1 MTMANKDTGVMGNE
15 RILVLNPGSTS
26 TKLAVFNGSEC
37 AFVGEVKHTVLDL
50 SHFER
55 TWDQY
60 EYRKSMV
67 LEFLED
73 RDIALSS
80 LDAVVGRG
88 GLFAPTVSGTYGV
101 NQRMIDDAR
110 EAVRGEHASNL
121 GAVLAFG
128 IAWDHDIPAFIVDP
142 PCVDEMDATSRYS
155 GLPEIPRTSLVH
167 ALNVKATARLVADEL
182 GKDHSEVNLVVAHL
196 GGGISVCALRRGCM
210 ADVSNA
216 LSAGPFAPERAGNVQ
231 TVDLVKMCFSGDFTR
246 PEIMKKLVGGGGMMG
261 YLGTTDAQEVT
272 KRMESG
278 DEEAKLVMDAMV
290 QQIAKEIGGMAAAL
304 NGELDAIALTGG
316 LAHNEYI
323 IEKLRTK
330 IGFLGKVVVVPG
342 EDELK
347 ALALGC
353 LRVLRGEE
361 AAKTYPQTVAC
372 EPAPRTEPEER

>member
-1 MTMANKDTGVMGNE
+1 MVAKKTEGAASE

-26 TKLAVFNGSEC
+26 TKLAVFDGAEC
-37 AFVGEVKHTVLDL
+37 AFAGEIHHTPLDL
-50 SHFER
+50 SRFER
-55 TWDQY
+55 IWDQY
-60 EYRKSMV
+60 EYRKSMI

-110 EAVRGEHASNL
+110 DAARGEHASNL

-128 IAWDHDIPAFIVDP
+128 IAWDHDIPSFIVDP

-155 GLPEIPRTSLVH
+155 GMPEIPRTSLVH
-167 ALNVKATARLVADEL
+167 ALNVKATARMVADEL
-182 GKDHSEVNLVVAHL
+182 GKDHAEANFVVAHL
-196 GGGISVCALRRGCM
+196 GGGISVCALRKGCM
-210 ADVSNA
+210 VDVSNA

-231 TVDLVKMCFSGDFTR
+231 TVDLVDMCFSGEVTAA
-246 PEIMKKLVGGGGMMG
+246 EIKKKLVGGGGMVA
-261 YLGTTDAQEVT
+261 YLGTTDAEEV
-272 KRMESG
+272 KARIDRG

-290 QQIAKEIGGMAAAL
+290 HQIAKEIGAMAAAL
-304 NGELDAIALTGG
+304 DGELDAIVLTGG
-316 LAHNEYI
+316 LANNEYL
-323 IEKLRTK
+323 IERLRTK
-330 IGFLGKVVVVPG
+330 IAFLGGVVVVPG

-353 LRVLRGEE
+353 LRVLRKEE
-361 AAKTYPQTVAC
+361 TAKTYPQTVEGGSAS
-372 EPAPRTEPEER
+372 RTETEEK